1 MKGLLI
7 VTGLAVLIALSANV
21 GAEALFKGDEARPAD
36 AVVLFDG
43 KGLSE
48 WTLLDG
54 KPADWRL
61 ENDYMEVRGG
71 NIRTKREFTD
81 CQLHVEFWLPSM
93 PNASG
98 QAKANSGV
106 YLQGRYE
113 VQVLDSYGL
122 KSQSNDCG
130 GIYGVSAPLVN
141 ACKPP
146 EQWQTF
152 DIFFHAPRFE
162 GDKQISTARMSV
174 LQNGVWIQDYVEI
187 PGSTAAAMG
196 DDVTKPGP
204 IMLQDHGNPVRY
216 RNVWVRDLTADL
228 SSIASAQEDEHR

>member
-1 MKGLLI
+1 MKTILALLLI
-7 VTGLAVLIALSANV
+7 LLSSTLGAAPLFTGN
-21 GAEALFKGDEARPAD
+21 EARPAD
-36 AVVLFDG
+36 AIVLFDG

-48 WTLLDG
+48 WTYLDG

-61 ENDYMEVRGG
+61 EGDYMEVRGG
-71 NIRTKREFTD
+71 NIRTKREFGD

-93 PNASG
+93 PNATG

-122 KSQSNDCG
+122 QSQSNDCG

-141 ACKPP
+141 ACRPP
-146 EQWQTF
+146 EQWQTY
-152 DIFFHAPRFE
+152 DIFFHTPRFE
-162 GDKQISTARMSV
+162 AGKQISKARMSV
-174 LQNGVWIQDYVEI
+174 LQNGIWIQDNVEI
-187 PGSTAAAMG
+187 PGVTTAAADG
-196 DDVTKPGP
+196 QTAKPGP

-216 RNVWVRDLTADL
+216 RNVWIRDLA
-228 SSIASAQEDEHR
+228 AEKH

>member
-1 MKGLLI
+1 MIRLACILI
-7 VTGLAVLIALSANV
+7 VLSSSLGAQPLFTGNEAVP
-21 GAEALFKGDEARPAD
+21 KD
-36 AVVLFDG
+36 ATVLFDG

-61 ENDYMEVRGG
+61 EGDYMEVRGG

-81 CQLHVEFWLPSM
+81 CQLHVEFRLPSM

-122 KSQSNDCG
+122 KSQNNDCG
-130 GIYGVSAPLVN
+130 GIYEVAAPLVN
-141 ACKPP
+141 ACRPP
-146 EQWQTF
+146 EQWQTY
-152 DIFFHAPRFE
+152 DIIFHAPRFE
-162 GDKQISTARMSV
+162 GDKLISKARMTV
-174 LQNGVWIQDYVEI
+174 LQNGVLIQDNVEI
-187 PGSTAAAMG
+187 PGGTRASSGG
-196 DDVTKPGP
+196 DPSKPGP
-204 IMLQDHGNPVRY
+204 IMLQDHGNAIRY
-216 RNVWVRDLTADL
+216 RSVWTRDLQRGARSDGGRGDP
-228 SSIASAQEDEHR
+228 E

>member
-1 MKGLLI
+1 MRNLL
-7 VTGLAVLIALSANV
+7 VVFGLAILATLSANV
-21 GAEALFKGDEARPAD
+21 GAEALFKGNEAHPAD

-43 KGLSE
+43 KSLAE

-71 NIRTKREFTD
+71 SIRTKREFTD

-93 PNASG
+93 PNATG
-98 QAKANSGV
+98 QGKANSGV

-122 KSQSNDCG
+122 KSGGGDCG
-130 GIYGVSAPLVN
+130 AIYGVSAPLVN
-141 ACKPP
+141 ACRPP
-146 EQWQTF
+146 EQWQTY

-162 GDKQISTARMSV
+162 GDKQISKARMSV
-174 LQNGVWIQDYVEI
+174 LQNGIWIQDDVEI
-187 PGSTAAAMG
+187 PGETTASAGG
-196 DDVTKPGP
+196 DTWKPGP

-216 RNVWVRDLTADL
+216 RNVWMRDLAAD
-228 SSIASAQEDEHR
+228 ER

>member
-1 MKGLLI
+1 MVIRIVCILILLS
-7 VTGLAVLIALSANV
+7 GSL
-21 GAEALFKGDEARPAD
+21 GAQSLFIGNETLPKD

-48 WTLLDG
+48 WIHLDG
-54 KPADWRL
+54 KPADWKL
-61 ENDYMEVRGG
+61 VNDYMEVRGG

-81 CQLHVEFWLPSM
+81 CQVHVEFWLPSM

-130 GIYGVSAPLVN
+130 AIYGVSAPLVN
-141 ACKPP
+141 ACRPP
-146 EQWQTF
+146 EQWQTY
-152 DIFFHAPRFE
+152 DIIFHAPRFE
-162 GDKQISTARMSV
+162 GGKQISKARMSV
-174 LQNGVWIQDYVEI
+174 LQNGVWIQDNVVVPEA
-187 PGSTAAAMG
+187 TAAAT
-196 DDVTKPGP
+196 DSDVTKPGP

-216 RNVWVRDLTADL
+216 RKIWIRDLTADG
-228 SSIASAQEDEHR
+228 RR